1 MKGIFNLVVCLW
13 AINSCFS
20 QDKVGVA
27 VNNQFKINYYL
38 LGIDASYE
46 LALNKSILWETG
58 VGIGAGG
65 SIRDRLFVGESFQID
80 FTSFPVLRLRSRLK
94 YVYNRA
100 KRFRK
105 GKDITYN
112 SGNYIA
118 IQGTFSSKKENIAND
133 LLLTDVVW
141 GIQRSLGGKWLF
153 NVNTGLGYAKDFDT
167 QLSRFYP
174 TLGIAF
180 SYMIF

>member
-1 MKGIFNLVVCLW
+1 M
-13 AINSCFS
+13 
-20 QDKVGVA
+20 
-27 VNNQFKINYYL
+27 
-38 LGIDASYE
+38 
-46 LALNKSILWETG
+46 ALNKSILWETG
-58 VGIGAGG
+58 VGIGVGG
-65 SIRDRLFVGESFQID
+65 SIRDRLFVGG
-80 FTSFPVLRLRSRLK
+80 SFPVLRLRSRLK

-100 KRFRK
+100 KRFQK
-105 GKDITYN
+105 GKDITYS

-118 IQGTFSSKKENIAND
+118 IQGTFYSKKENIANH

-174 TLGIAF
+174 TLGIVF